1 MVGSAEGT
9 AEDARRFAVVDVTP
23 VESIA
28 EAVGGT
34 EATVLVALGGVGV
47 DAMGT
52 CVVIALGGTGVDAI
66 GTWVVVVWLKA
77 IPKRKKTTYLMAKLL
92 SPF

>member
-9 AEDARRFAVVDVTP
+9 AEDARRFAVVDATP

-34 EATVLVALGGVGV
+34 EATVLVALGGAGV

-52 CVVIALGGTGVDAI
+52 CVVVALGGTGVDAI

-77 IPKRKKTTYLMAKLL
+77 IPKRKKTNLMAKLL